1 MTPLKPSGLCV
12 VLVQLCPCDA
22 FREEVGAVR
31 PIVGRV
37 TECLLENMLM
47 DPSAGIATCTTDDL
61 GGGTAREGH
70 QVDDPTMV
78 IAKRHPRGTLTPGDC
93 LQLGE
98 DANWQSV

>member
-61 GGGTAREGH
+61 GGGTDYGKDGGAG
-70 QVDDPTMV
+70 
-78 IAKRHPRGTLTPGDC
+78 GDAFPSTC
-93 LQLGE
+93 RPEMLVTFLVRSYSTS
-98 DANWQSV
+98 ATV